1 MVVGTAGCFD
11 GLHTG
16 HIRLLEAAR
25 AIGDALWVFVAPD
38 SHVAVKGEG
47 RPVLTQEERA
57 ELVGAL
63 RCVDRVILYDR
74 PIQEVLPEFE
84 LDLYVKGADRE
95 GEDIPEIQVVKC
107 AVYSEDFPVHTS
119 DFLP

>member
-1 MVVGTAGCFD
+1 MIVGTAGGFD

-16 HIRLLEAAR
+16 HVRLLEAAR

-38 SHVAVKGEG
+38 SHVAVKGAG
-47 RPVLTQEERA
+47 RPVLGQEERA

-74 PIQEVLPEFE
+74 PIEEVLPDFAI
-84 LDLYVKGADRE
+84 DLYVKGADYD
-95 GEDIPEIQVVKC
+95 GVDIPESQVVRC
-107 AVYSEDFPVHTS
+107 AIYSEDYQVHSS
-119 DFLP
+119 DFLQ